1 MGLFRFAVGV
11 ALVFASLPAL
21 AQKSGTA
28 GGKGRIVYF
37 ANPETMEKAEVA
49 FSPKVAWAYADDSG
63 PAGKR
68 IHVLLAESEAPVV
81 ELSMARDRANA
92 RRKLCAEKK
101 APFVDLE
108 LNDAGEVELLH
119 QCGAGHFGTEMV
131 STLNGLDSV
140 VVALEV
146 FNAKRVKG
154 TLRGGEGW
162 CGDGKYCEQ
171 TEDYSFDAPLN

>member
-1 MGLFRFAVGV
+1 MALFRFLIGV
-11 ALVFASLPAL
+11 AFVCASLPAL

-37 ANPETMEKAEVA
+37 VNPATMEKAEVA
-49 FSPKVAWAYADDSG
+49 FSPKLAWAYADEGG

-68 IHVLLAESEAPVV
+68 IHVLLAESEKPVV

-92 RRKLCAEKK
+92 RRTFCAEKK
-101 APFVDLE
+101 VPFVDLE
-108 LNDAGEVELLH
+108 LNDEGEVELLH
-119 QCGAGHFGTEMV
+119 QCAAGHFGTEMV

-140 VVALEV
+140 VVVLEV

-171 TEDYSFDAPLN
+171 TEDYLFDAPLN